1 MSKRVEKIR
10 GRWYTNKASG
20 GILPSNPT
28 KKGGVDK
35 VGIFFKDKEK
45 TYPEG
50 LPEDTLLAFKAA
62 DGNDS
67 AFETLVRKY
76 EKLVSTCVYSIVGN
90 SEDVLDVSQET
101 FLKVYKSIGSF
112 NGESEFSTWL
122 YRIAKN
128 TALDFVRRR
137 KSASISIDSSGEEG
151 EGFDIPDES
160 TYASPEKTA
169 LKNEKSKVLHKAI
182 GCLSEE
188 HREIIILR
196 DLNDYSYEEIADML
210 NIESGTVKSRLH
222 RAREALRKIL
232 LKENYF

>member
-1 MSKRVEKIR
+1 M
-10 GRWYTNKASG
+10 
-20 GILPSNPT
+20 
-28 KKGGVDK
+28 
-35 VGIFFKDKEK
+35 GIFFKPKEK

-62 DGNDS
+62 DGYDA

-76 EKLVSTCVYSIVGN
+76 ERLVSTCVYGIVGN
-90 SEDVLDVSQET
+90 SEDTLDVSQDV

-112 NGESEFSTWL
+112 KGDSEFSTWL

-137 KSASISIDSSGEEG
+137 KQSQVSIDSSGEEG
-151 EGFDIPDES
+151 EGFDLPDES
-160 TYASPEKTA
+160 VSASPEKKA
-169 LKNEKSKVLHKAI
+169 LQNERKNLLYKALNE
-182 GCLSEE
+182 LSED

-196 DLNDYSYEEIADML
+196 DINDYSYESIAEQL
-210 NIESGTVKSRLH
+210 GIETGTVKSRLS
-222 RAREALRKIL
+222 RAREALKKKL